1 MNGRTHTPTHTYTH
15 IHTHIHTHTHTHT
28 HTHKHTHTREHYFAD
43 LVQIQGKFFLQSV
56 KVNNATLRTLI
67 AERNEL
73 QGSYF
78 FEWNCLLLFSFFR
91 FFHFDL

>member
-1 MNGRTHTPTHTYTH
+1 MNGRPHTPTHTYTH
-15 IHTHIHTHTHTHT
+15 IHTHTHTHTHT
-28 HTHKHTHTREHYFAD
+28 PEHYFAD

-56 KVNNATLRTLI
+56 KVSNATLRSLI

-78 FEWNCLLLFSFFR
+78 F
-91 FFHFDL
+91 

>member
-1 MNGRTHTPTHTYTH
+1 MASLIFFLAVQLIQADGAFTVNGHTHTPTHTY
-15 IHTHIHTHTHTHT
+15 
-28 HTHKHTHTREHYFAD
+28 THTREHYFAD

-56 KVNNATLRTLI
+56 KVNNATLRSLI

-78 FEWNCLLLFSFFR
+78 F
-91 FFHFDL
+91 